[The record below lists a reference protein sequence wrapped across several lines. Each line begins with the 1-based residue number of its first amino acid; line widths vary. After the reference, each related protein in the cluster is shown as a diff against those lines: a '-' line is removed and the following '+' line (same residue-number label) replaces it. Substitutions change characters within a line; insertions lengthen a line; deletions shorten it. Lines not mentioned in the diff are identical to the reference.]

1 MTMLEALNDSNNIKL
16 FLDKKLDF
24 LIEKI
29 QLILFGYMLKI
40 TYIMKKFII

>member
-24 LIEKI
+24 LIEKNSVRDLL
-29 QLILFGYMLKI
+29 QKRNL
-40 TYIMKKFII
+40 